1 MYSGFAQGL
10 GTERCRIWGMLMSA
24 PRVQRVLRG
33 SSVKLAPGGCA
44 GPGLDSRVGR
54 KGQLN
59 SRAVYGKGSLNQ
71 NLGAEGHSQVSRR
84 EGGTARSTRPESS
97 SDETAG
103 ASSSIL
109 IAKAKMGRPV
119 RSGVK
124 KRRLL

>member
-1 MYSGFAQGL
+1 M
-10 GTERCRIWGMLMSA
+10 
-24 PRVQRVLRG
+24 
-33 SSVKLAPGGCA
+33 KLAPGGSA

-54 KGQLN
+54 KGQLTAEQC
-59 SRAVYGKGSLNQ
+59 RGKGSLYQ

-84 EGGTARSTRPESS
+84 EGGTALSTRPESS

-124 KRRLL
+124 KDVCFRTFCSK